1 MFVILTLH
9 VYALHYIVDDY
20 IEHDFDGLHLD

>member
-9 VYALHYIVDDY
+9 VYALQYIMDDY
-20 IEHDFDGLHLD
+20 IEYDFDELHLD